1 MQEPIDDNQRL
12 ASEFPEILVISSDI
26 SLTQFLTEGLGQSG
40 FWVSAVRS
48 GLQAL
53 EVFRLRSFDAIVLDA
68 AIADLALNELIARLH
83 DPAALNG
90 VGRHSKAT
98 PIVLVAGMP
107 SELEDYD
114 LTGLSIARIL
124 VAPFDLEDLASEL
137 SARTSDSSKP
147 TTQEMTG
154 Q

>member
-1 MQEPIDDNQRL
+1 MQESINDKERL
-12 ASEFPEILVISSDI
+12 ASEYPEILVISADI
-26 SLTQFLTEGLGQSG
+26 SLTRFLTEGLGQSG

-83 DPAALNG
+83 DPVAIDG
-90 VGRHSKAT
+90 IGRLSLET
-98 PIVLVAGMP
+98 PVVLVAGMP
-107 SELEDYD
+107 SELDDYD
-114 LTGLSIARIL
+114 LTGLSIAKIL
-124 VAPFDLEDLASEL
+124 VAPFDLEELASEL
-137 SARTSDSSKP
+137 HARTSSHSNLK
-147 TTQEMTG
+147 TRNHSG